1 MLDTRQT
8 KKGTTA
14 ISAGYP
20 AIEDLLDSEDF
31 KGTNAAFEAAYRELE
46 GIAKVKRGLKKS
58 REAKKAMAAIE
69 LIMSLFKELL
79 EIKYKI
85 AQMLKRSQAK
95 KV

>member
-8 KKGTTA
+8 KKGTV

-20 AIEDLLDSEDF
+20 VIEELLDSEDF
-31 KGTNAAFEAAYRELE
+31 KGTNAAFEVAYRELE
-46 GIAKVKRGLKKS
+46 GISKVKRGLKKS

-69 LIMSLFKELL
+69 LVMSLFKELL
-79 EIKYKI
+79 EIKFKI
-85 AQMLKRSQAK
+85 AQMLKKSQAK